1 MPAVIETERRK
12 AVMEAARRAS
22 TAARRLAGL
31 TEEVR
36 NRALVEIA
44 AALEAQA
51 EAVLAAN
58 ARDREAAREHVAAG
72 QMSEALFR
80 RLLLDDAKL
89 ETLVFGI
96 RQIAR
101 MRDPVGQVSLA
112 TELDEG
118 LELFRVTC
126 PIGVVG
132 VIFESRPEALPQ
144 IASLCLKSG
153 NAVMLK
159 GGREAAHSNRKLA
172 DLIRKAAVSAGAPTD
187 WLTLLEGRDEVT
199 ELLEA
204 DEYVDLIVPRGSN
217 TLVRHI
223 QAHTAIPVLGH
234 ADGVCHVYIDAAADP
249 DQAVAVSVDAK
260 VQYPAACNAVE
271 TILVHRDIAPS
282 VLPLL
287 VDALVGRSVEV
298 RCDERALSLAGSRS
312 VVPATNDDW
321 GVEFNDLVVA
331 IKIVDRLEDAIA
343 HVNQY
348 GSGHTEAIVTEDAAA
363 FERFFAAVDA
373 AGVYRNASTRFAD
386 GLRYGFGAEVG
397 ISTGKLHPRGPVGL
411 EGLVTYK
418 YKLVGAG
425 HIVSS
430 YSGPNA
436 RAFTHRRID

>member
-1 MPAVIETERRK
+1 
-12 AVMEAARRAS
+12 MEAARRAA
-22 TAARRLAGL
+22 TAARRLACL

-36 NRALVEIA
+36 NRALVEVA
-44 AALEAQA
+44 AALETQA
-51 EAVLAAN
+51 EAVLEAN
-58 ARDREAAREHVAAG
+58 ARDREAASAQVAAG
-72 QMSEALFR
+72 EMSEALFR
-80 RLLLDDAKL
+80 RLLLDEAKL
-89 ETLVFGI
+89 ETLVLGI

-101 MRDPVGQVSLA
+101 MPDPVGQVSLA

-153 NAVMLK
+153 NAVVLK
-159 GGREAAHSNRKLA
+159 GGSEAAHSNRKLA
-172 DLIRKAAVSAGAPTD
+172 ELIRGAAVNAGAPSD

-217 TLVRHI
+217 GLVRHI
-223 QAHTAIPVLGH
+223 QANTAIPVLGH

-249 DQAVAVSVDAK
+249 EQAVAVSVDAK

-271 TILVHRDIAPS
+271 TILVHRDVAPDM
-282 VLPLL
+282 LPAL
-287 VDALVGRSVEV
+287 VDALSGHRVEV
-298 RCDERALSLAGSRS
+298 RCDERALSLAGSPS
-312 VVPATNDDW
+312 VISATDDDW

-331 IKIVDRLEDAIA
+331 IKIVDGLEDAIA
-343 HVNQY
+343 HVNLY
-348 GSGHTEAIVTEDAAA
+348 GSGHTEAIVTDDDSA
-363 FERFFAAVDA
+363 FERFFAEVDA

-430 YSGPNA
+430 YSGSNA